1 MSIQDEINRI
11 NQNVSNTYS
20 ALSDM
25 GATMPETQNSDNLS
39 QTVSTLVNLPVDSTP
54 IAGSQNLVTSD
65 GIRKAIDA
73 VNNTFV
79 FEAVASVSTSGLS
92 FSLAEG
98 ITHALLVEKINAGY
112 HVVSIATLPEAAGDK
127 AGTYVLPFT
136 HDWQG
141 GGSAQDDLY
150 FSTTVINTLIYVAI
164 SSDDSVI
171 FRYYDIERQDNKVT
185 AVSASS
191 TDTQYPTV
199 KAVYDFVVAQTGG
212 LTFKVANTVPTVDNR
227 SVMTIVL

>member
-1 MSIQDEINRI
+1 MGFLDNTGLSYVLNKIMAAIGKKQD
-11 NQNVSNTYS
+11 
-20 ALSDM
+20 
-25 GATMPETQNSDNLS
+25 
-39 QTVSTLVNLPVDSTP
+39 TLTFDSTP
-54 IAGSQNLVTSD
+54 TAGSSNPVTSD
-65 GIRKAIDA
+65 GVKTAIDK
-73 VNNTFV
+73 VDKTYV
-79 FEAVASVSTSGLS
+79 FEAVASVSTGGLS

-112 HVVSIATLPEAAGDK
+112 HVVSMATIPSAAGTM
-127 AGTYVLPFT
+127 AGTYMLPFT

-150 FSTTVINTLIYVAI
+150 FSTTVINTLIYVVI

-171 FRYYDIERQDNKVT
+171 FGYYDIERQDNKVT

-191 TDTQYPTV
+191 TDTQYPTA

-212 LTFKVANTVPTVDNR
+212 LTFKVANTVPTVDDR
-227 SVMTIVL
+227 SVITFVVEG